1 MPPVA
6 STRRGRRISSKA
18 CDACRS
24 RKVQCIIDGDGQVC
38 NRCAANQIDCTFLSQ
53 RKPRGPPPRPFNTF
67 AVPVGELSLAL
78 FCDPSVLRHIV
89 RDYLDLVYPL
99 LPLVHRG
106 TFSTQF
112 ETNTIDA
119 AEHEPAF
126 FRLCLALCAVTVASL
141 PKKFNEY
148 SRGRYADIGAMV
160 DRACHLVLL
169 SRISTES
176 LWQEHPATSTVIVSV
191 LLATASLYAGR
202 ANQGWG
208 YAIEAIHFFRALG
221 LYRPEVY
228 EHLPPLEREFC
239 KRTFW
244 LLYIMQIHDRLSA
257 VIPHTGLSFDP
268 LRTDWQFMFPQELD
282 DEDIINPVALVTGT
296 RVYSGLPV
304 ISGFIALIKVYLC
317 IVDLLSYGLPGFY
330 PPVYATSF
338 SSVHASIHPGQSLG
352 TDATMSLKTLLRI
365 VRKVQTAL
373 EQLPDELSISTQ
385 PQTPEGQ
392 SPSSELLENQFNIM
406 KANIHITSLY
416 IQSTILE
423 ACSSAFSHSN
433 GDMAGSP
440 LETGSSLGAPP
451 RTQIWVYR
459 KSIAKELLDVLHF
472 CSSRSL
478 EANGQS
484 VIVKIREIAATLLN
498 NDDVSKASS
507 EQEEESR
514 QLL

>member
-1 MPPVA
+1 M
-6 STRRGRRISSKA
+6 
-18 CDACRS
+18 
-24 RKVQCIIDGDGQVC
+24 GD
-38 NRCAANQIDCTFLSQ
+38 
-53 RKPRGPPPRPFNTF
+53 
-67 AVPVGELSLAL
+67 LSLAH
-78 FCDPSVLRHIV
+78 FCDPWVLRRIV
-89 RDYLDLVYPL
+89 RNYLDLVYPL
-99 LPLVHRG
+99 LPLVHRR
-106 TFSTQF
+106 TFCAQF
-112 ETNTIDA
+112 EASIADVT
-119 AEHEPAF
+119 EHDPAF

-141 PKKFNEY
+141 PKNFNEY
-148 SRGRYADIGAMV
+148 SRGRYAAIGAMV

-176 LWQEHPATSTVIVSV
+176 LWQEHPDTSTAIVSV
-191 LLATASLYAGR
+191 LLAIASMYAGR
-202 ANQGWG
+202 ANQGWA
-208 YAIEAIHFFRALG
+208 YAIEAIHLFRTLG
-221 LYRPEVY
+221 LYRPEGY

-244 LLYIMQIHDRLSA
+244 LLYFMQIHDRLSA

-268 LRTDWQFMFPQELD
+268 LRTDWHSMFPQELD

-304 ISGFIALIKVYLC
+304 ISGFIALIRVYLC
-317 IVDLLSYGLPGFY
+317 IVDLLSYGLPGLY
-330 PPVYATSF
+330 PPVYATS
-338 SSVHASIHPGQSLG
+338 SSSTHPGQSPGL
-352 TDATMSLKTLLRI
+352 DATMSLNTLLRI

-373 EQLPDELSISTQ
+373 EQLPDQLSISTQ

-392 SPSSELLENQFNIM
+392 SPNSELLENQFNIM

-423 ACSSAFSHSN
+423 ACSSAFTKTN
-433 GDMAGSP
+433 GDMTGSP
-440 LETGSSLGAPP
+440 LETASSPGTPP
-451 RTQIWVYR
+451 RTQIWMYR
-459 KSIAKELLDVLHF
+459 KSIAKELLDVLNF

-498 NDDVSKASS
+498 NDDESEASS

-514 QLL
+514 RYVAQFASILANIDHLGQAIMIASDSPKEPAPPKTKLKRGRKKKNAESPPR